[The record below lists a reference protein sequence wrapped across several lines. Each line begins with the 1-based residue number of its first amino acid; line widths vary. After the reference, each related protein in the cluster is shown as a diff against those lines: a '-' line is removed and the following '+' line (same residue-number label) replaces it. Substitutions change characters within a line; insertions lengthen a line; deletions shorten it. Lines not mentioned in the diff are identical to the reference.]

1 MASDMLC
8 YPGGTDRG
16 ENDRTGP
23 GPDVDGLTR
32 RPHTVPTAST
42 TDRVWCR
49 TDVRSAR

>member
-16 ENDRTGP
+16 ESDRTGP
-23 GPDVDGLTR
+23 GPDVDRLYDGSH
-32 RPHTVPTAST
+32 PVPTAST